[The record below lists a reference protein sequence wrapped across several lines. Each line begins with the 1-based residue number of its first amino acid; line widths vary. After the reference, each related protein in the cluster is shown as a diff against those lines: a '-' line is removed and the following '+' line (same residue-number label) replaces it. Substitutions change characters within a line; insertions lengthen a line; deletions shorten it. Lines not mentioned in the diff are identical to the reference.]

1 MSQHGGRGS
10 SHSLMYLLLLSYC
23 LFFCSLGER
32 ARTASTVGSGAIS
45 EPVRCSFIVCHME
58 FENYSQSFWYI
69 SQGNGT
75 LDCSKYLGVTLSC
88 LVEHLL
94 SINLVVSRIRESQI
108 SDI

>member
-1 MSQHGGRGS
+1 
-10 SHSLMYLLLLSYC
+10 
-23 LFFCSLGER
+23 
-32 ARTASTVGSGAIS
+32 
-45 EPVRCSFIVCHME
+45 ME

-88 LVEHLL
+88 LLEHLL
-94 SINLVVSRIRESQI
+94 SINLVVSRIHESQI